1 MNYTFYGLVTE
12 VKRQVLST
20 DNNVVMTVASIVAA
34 IFACFAI
41 VSITKE
47 IVLEQSGNNWK
58 VWRPLA
64 ILVILPMFNNIVLF
78 VDDITT
84 NIADAIWN
92 GVSND
97 KDNYDAMYASM
108 LAKVESITSSDDW
121 MGSLQNALSSS
132 VSVEGL
138 TGDSNVAG
146 EAYAD
151 NASNSNDEV
160 PWYKA
165 IWNRIT
171 GWASEVQGFVI
182 KSTGNLLSF
191 IVSFMMN
198 CVRYILVGASGVY
211 LMVIGILGPL
221 VLAISLI
228 PTFENSIWQWVAR
241 YIQVSMWIPL
251 TSIVDFVNCKMRVAM
266 IGTFNQCNTE
276 TMMTFPIHQ
285 LLLNIIMLGMLFA
298 VPSMANWIIQST
310 GASNVYRGLAQ
321 RAGAVAVKVASK
333 L

>member
-1 MNYTFYGLVTE
+1 MNYTFYGMVTE

-47 IVLEQSGNNWK
+47 IVIEQSGNNWK
-58 VWRPLA
+58 IWRPLA
-64 ILVILPMFNNIVLF
+64 ILVILPMFSNVVLF
-78 VDDITT
+78 VDNVTT
-84 NIADAIWN
+84 SIADAIWV
-92 GVSND
+92 GVSED
-97 KDNYDAMYASM
+97 KDNYDAMYAS
-108 LAKVESITSSDDW
+108 LVAKVESVAGSDDW
-121 MGSLQNALSSS
+121 VSSLQGALSSS
-132 VSVEGL
+132 VSVDGL

-151 NASNSNDEV
+151 HASNSNEDV

-165 IWNRIT
+165 IWSRIT
-171 GWASEVQGFVI
+171 GWVSEIQGFYV
-182 KSTGNLLSF
+182 KATGNILSV
-191 IVSFMMN
+191 IVSFLMN

-221 VLAISLI
+221 VLSISLI
-228 PTFENSIWQWVAR
+228 PTFENTIWQWVAR

-266 IGTFNQCNTE
+266 IGTFNQCSTE
-276 TMMTFPIHQ
+276 TMITFPIHQ

-310 GASNVYRGLAQ
+310 GASNVYRGLTQ
-321 RAGAVAVKVASK
+321 KAGSVAIKIASK
-333 L
+333 I

>member
-108 LAKVESITSSDDW
+108 VAKVESITSSDDW

-151 NASNSNDEV
+151 NASNSNDDV

-191 IVSFMMN
+191 IVSFMMVHP
-198 CVRYILVGASGVY
+198 CRRFWRLSDGHRHPGAACPCNLIDTDLRELHLAMGCQIHPGLDVDTSHIHRGFRQLQDESGHDRH
-211 LMVIGILGPL
+211 L
-221 VLAISLI
+221 
-228 PTFENSIWQWVAR
+228 
-241 YIQVSMWIPL
+241 
-251 TSIVDFVNCKMRVAM
+251 
-266 IGTFNQCNTE
+266 
-276 TMMTFPIHQ
+276 
-285 LLLNIIMLGMLFA
+285 
-298 VPSMANWIIQST
+298 QS
-310 GASNVYRGLAQ
+310 VQY
-321 RAGAVAVKVASK
+321 
-333 L
+333 